1 MRWGTGG
8 MSGKACSCC
17 WRGIEVE
24 RGCVSF
30 LNKGGSFARIPVSSI
45 YLESHLCGRGPFII
59 DLDKG

>member
-1 MRWGTGG
+1 